1 MVLGSQAAC
10 PGPLTP
16 GAPQRQNKISVIHS
30 IVVVLAIFVAVA
42 IAIAVCLSRYP
53 VIVPL
58 VFHRGLPV
66 FGPSRYPVLLW
77 LSFYPVIVQ
86 LVFRRELPVLV
97 AFPLFHCLVAP
108 RNLLGNCVHAVVQR

>member
-66 FGPSRYPVLLW
+66 
-77 LSFYPVIVQ
+77 
-86 LVFRRELPVLV
+86 LV
-97 AFPLFHCLVAP
+97 AFPLSCSTVAF
-108 RNLLGNCVHAVVQR
+108 LLSRYCPVGVPP